1 MLLVQIRCCIWV
13 VKINF
18 SVAVNCTVTS
28 LLPFLPHYHI
38 WRATELAG
46 DWLCSSANGLKIFS
60 TWRFRSPFDMLEDD
74 GYSGE
79 VYITCGYYPKLEYV
93 QCACGGVG

>member
-1 MLLVQIRCCIWV
+1 MLVVQVRCCIWV

-18 SVAVNCTVTS
+18 SVAVIVLS

-46 DWLCSSANGLKIFS
+46 DWLCSSSANGLKIFS
-60 TWRFRSPFDMLEDD
+60 TWRFRSPFDMLGDD
-74 GYSGE
+74 EGE
-79 VYITCGYYPKLEYV
+79 VYIHADPKLEYV
-93 QCACGGVG
+93 PCACGGVG